1 MEGHSIGSTLCGCKS
16 DCKCCCCYCCCVQY
30 DYTFD
35 DVAAKSAAGARL
47 CRLVRARP
55 LVNLL
60 ASTGVNSTRG
70 LLLVALVSIV
80 LGKGG
85 SSKQT

>member
-1 MEGHSIGSTLCGCKS
+1 MERHSHGSSVDGLCGCQS
-16 DCKCCCCYCCCVQY
+16 DCKCCCCCCCVQY

-80 LGKGG
+80 VGKGG
-85 SSKQT
+85 